1 VNADGTANANRSN
14 AFDDLR
20 VPRHGR
26 QYTLHPDVNK
36 TAISLFMAVCVTR
49 RGNRSAAALSF
60 SCE

>member
-1 VNADGTANANRSN
+1 VNADDTANANRSN

-36 TAISLFMAVCVTR
+36 TAISLFMAV
-49 RGNRSAAALSF
+49 
-60 SCE
+60 

>member
-36 TAISLFMAVCVTR
+36 TAISITR
-49 RGNRSAAALSF
+49 RGNRPAAALSF